1 MPRSR
6 SSRTR
11 LTESTLSGLS
21 QYLVTNCVPEVE
33 AIAAIRAESTDVQLL
48 SRVAG
53 HQAASGIRD
62 PRMAP
67 RYDAAAALLVKVG
80 GTDADAGRAERDA
93 VLERSSH
100 WPPSAPTL
108 HQPGRFGE
116 P

>member
-1 MPRSR
+1 M
-6 SSRTR
+6 
-11 LTESTLSGLS
+11 
-21 QYLVTNCVPEVE
+21 TNDGPEAE

-53 HQAASGIRD
+53 HQSASGIRD

-67 RYDAAAALLVKVG
+67 RHDAAAALLVKAG

-93 VLERSSH
+93 VLGRASH
-100 WPPSAPTL
+100 RPPSAPTI
-108 HQPGRFGE
+108 HKPGSLR